1 MTEQAS
7 GESHDRKNHFRSPS
21 RGCRPFPQRQSRNVA
36 VIFGIAAVPLLSFVG
51 AAIDYSRANSGRSS
65 TQRAVDFAA
74 LMVSK
79 DLTGGTILPSD
90 TRTKAQ
96 AYFTA
101 LYTNKDAQ
109 SDPVNATY
117 TAASG
122 SIPATVLIKGSGAED
137 RLHEAGRFPSLNFK
151 PSRPRPGATRACG
164 SRWCWITPDRW
175 PQRQDGGPANSG
187 HQMITTLSSYRKK
200 AGDV

>member
-1 MTEQAS
+1 MTAKAIFARLRAAAGHFPS
-7 GESHDRKNHFRSPS
+7 ANH
-21 RGCRPFPQRQSRNVA
+21 GNVA

-51 AAIDYSRANSGRSS
+51 AAIDYSRANSARSS
-65 TQRAVDFAA
+65 MQAALDSAA

-79 DLTGGTILPSD
+79 DLTDGTILPSD
-90 TRTKAQ
+90 INTKAQ

-122 SIPATVLIKGSGAED
+122 STPATVLIKGSGAVKTD
-137 RLHEAGRFPSLNFK
+137 FMKLAGFPSLNFN
-151 PSRPRPGATRACG
+151 
-164 SRWCWITPDRW
+164 
-175 PQRQDGGPANSG
+175 ANSTSTWG
-187 HQMITTLSSYRKK
+187 NTRMRVALVLDNTGSMAQNGKMPALQKAATDMIDDAVQLQ
-200 AGDV
+200 